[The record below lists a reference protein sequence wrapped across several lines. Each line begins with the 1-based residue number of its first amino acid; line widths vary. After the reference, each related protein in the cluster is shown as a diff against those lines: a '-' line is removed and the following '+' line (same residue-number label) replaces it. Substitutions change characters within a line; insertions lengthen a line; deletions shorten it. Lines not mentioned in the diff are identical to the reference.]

1 MSVPDRCTVLVV
13 GGGPGGSYAAAV
25 LAREGIDTVMLEA
38 DIALNRYHIGESML
52 PSLRNYLGFIDL
64 DSTFDSYGFT
74 KKTGAAFRLSPERRE
89 GFTDFV
95 GTGGPQNYS
104 WNVIRSEADS
114 LMFRHAGKCGANIF
128 DGVKVDSINFAPWAS
143 EPELSLA
150 KDAAGAGATSL
161 GRPVSAKYTHKI
173 DDVSGVI
180 KFDYII
186 DASGRSGLLNTKY
199 LKNRSYN
206 QQLKNVA
213 IWGYWEGAGEYGAGT
228 KRANSPYFEALQD
241 ESGWAWFIPLHD
253 GTTSVGIAMQEQLA
267 KEMKAASANTKEF
280 YHKAVKLAPD
290 VNKLLDSGKLI
301 SELRSASDYSYNSSS
316 YAIPYARVV
325 GDAGCFIDPFFSSG
339 VHIAITGGLSAATSI
354 CAAIRQDCL
363 EQIAAQWH
371 SNKIREAYA
380 RFLFVVLGAYKQMRN
395 QKEFVLSDF
404 GEDNFDRVFSFF
416 GPTIQ
421 GAADATNKI
430 TQAEFAKTVAFL
442 SRSVEQKFSAA
453 RDDEVFLDEAILNQ
467 FRQNQIQSAKTMNDF
482 TTDIID
488 GRAPRLVKG
497 SLGLIDLNV

>member
-13 GGGPGGSYAAAV
+13 VGGPGGSYAAAV

-38 DIALNRYHIGESML
+38 DVYPRYHIGESML

-74 KKTGAAFRLSPERRE
+74 KKVVSQNTTGAAFRLSPERRE

-104 WNVIRSEADS
+104 WNVVRSEADN

-128 DGVKVDSINFAPWAS
+128 DGVKVDSINFAPWAIES
-143 EPELSLA
+143 ELSLA

-180 KFDYII
+180 TFDYII
-186 DASGRSGLLNTKY
+186 DASGRSGLLNTKD

-316 YAIPYARVV
+316 YAIPYARVLSQEGFQPRHRFV
-325 GDAGCFIDPFFSSG
+325 QLLDKIVWSRLQHNGIQIRLERLTLGFF
-339 VHIAITGGLSAATSI
+339 
-354 CAAIRQDCL
+354 
-363 EQIAAQWH
+363 
-371 SNKIREAYA
+371 
-380 RFLFVVLGAYKQMRN
+380 FVVLGAYKQMRN

-430 TQAEFAKTVAFL
+430 KQAEFAKTVAFL
-442 SRSVEQKFSAA
+442 SRSVEQRFSAA
-453 RDDEVFLDEAILNQ
+453 RDDEVFLDEAILHQ

-488 GRAPRLVKG
+488 GRASHLVKG

>member
-38 DIALNRYHIGESML
+38 NVFPRYHIGESML

-104 WNVIRSEADS
+104 WNVVRSEADN

-143 EPELSLA
+143 ESELSLA

-161 GRPVSAKYTHKI
+161 GRSVFAKYTHKI

-180 KFDYII
+180 TFDYII

-253 GTTSVGIAMQEQLA
+253 GTTSVGIAMQEQFA
-267 KEMKAASANTKEF
+267 KEMKAAI
-280 YHKAVKLAPD
+280 KLAPD
-290 VNKLLDSGKLI
+290 VSKLLDSGKLI

-404 GEDNFDRVFSFF
+404 GEDNFD
-416 GPTIQ
+416 PIQ